1 MEKQSFTEFREMVHK
16 QILTVLPEYE
26 NARIYVHEVT
36 KNNGIRLWALQI
48 LPEGKNCSPSIYLDH
63 YYQRYKEG
71 EAFSDLLSDMARF
84 YRMHCGSMMVN
95 VEQIS
100 DYSQMKEHIVLRLLN
115 YEKNKELLT
124 DAPYIMWHDLAIT
137 FRWLAHQDEVG
148 IASALITHRECH
160 LWNITVPELYEVAL
174 NNTERLFPWECHD
187 MIELLKK
194 MDGAPLAEEL
204 CELSC
209 KMYVLTNEQRVNG
222 AGVVLYQG
230 VLSQVAKRL
239 HGSFYLFPSSIHEM
253 LLVSEQEGQSVSYF
267 KSMVKEANETTVSQ
281 GEVLSENIYYYDVEK
296 ERVLM
301 L

>member
-63 YYQRYKEG
+63 YY
-71 EAFSDLLSDMARF
+71 
-84 YRMHCGSMMVN
+84 
-95 VEQIS
+95 
-100 DYSQMKEHIVLRLLN
+100 LLN

-160 LWNITVPELYEVAL
+160 LWNITVPEIYEVAL

-253 LLVSEQEGQSVSYF
+253 LLVPEQEGQSVSYF

>member
-1 MEKQSFTEFREMVHK
+1 MEKQSFTRFREMVQE

-63 YYQRYKEG
+63 YYRRYEEG

-84 YRMHCGSMMVN
+84 YRMHCGSMMVD

-100 DYSQMKEHIVLRLLN
+100 EYSRMKEHIVLRLLN
-115 YEKNKELLT
+115 YEKNRELLA

-148 IASALITHRECH
+148 IASALITNRECR

-174 NNTERLFPWECHD
+174 DNTERLFPWECHD
-187 MIELLKK
+187 MVALLEK
-194 MDGAPLAEEL
+194 MDGAPPAQELEEL
-204 CELSC
+204 NC

-222 AGVVLYQG
+222 AGVVLYHG
-230 VLSQVAKRL
+230 VLSQVSQRL

-253 LLVSEQEGQSVSYF
+253 LLVPQQEGQSVSYF
-267 KSMVKEANETTVSQ
+267 KNMVKEANETTVSK
-281 GEVLSENIYYYDVEK
+281 GDVLSENIYYYDAGK